1 MDESDYNKFVTVDV
15 SEWKVSKL
23 HKRHIFFKEPGK
35 AIELTHTMSAVPAK
49 DPNCCNYGDKD
60 PGEGCTQDTVALGK

>member
-1 MDESDYNKFVTVDV
+1 MNQTITSSSLLIVLNGKFQN
-15 SEWKVSKL
+15 
-23 HKRHIFFKEPGK
+23 IFFKELGK

-49 DPNCCNYGDKD
+49 DPSCCRYGDKD